1 MSAKFRLPGLFIAV
15 LSLNVAAQENASV
28 LDQPVLIDQQTVS
41 ADVTQVST
49 TVPTLVLDSEELV
62 EQVQAEIDD
71 LEELPR
77 PELED
82 RAESG
87 ERAAQVVLGTEFARE
102 ATMLGFAP
110 SAANDALSDAARWYS
125 QAAATGFPG
134 APSLDQAGL
143 RFFPIRI
150 QRDRRP

>member
-1 MSAKFRLPGLFIAV
+1 MFTKSCALALTTTL
-15 LSLNVAAQENASV
+15 LSLGAAAQDNAGV
-28 LDQPVLIDQQTVS
+28 LDQPVVIDQTAVND
-41 ADVTQVST
+41 DVTLVSDSA
-49 TVPTLVLDSEELV
+49 PPLLLDNEELV
-62 EQVQAEIDD
+62 VQVQAEIDD

-77 PELED
+77 PVLED

-102 ATMLGFAP
+102 ATLLGFAP
-110 SAANDALSDAARWYS
+110 TAANDALSDAARWYS

-134 APSLDQAGL
+134 APSLEQAGI

-150 QRDRRP
+150 QRRPL